1 MVLTESTRR
10 WPKNITSIGGIEEAK
25 TMREIFSGTL
35 ISFALCFSLVIT
47 PAAADGDSF
56 SRAYK
61 DTLTV
66 YGNANMDDI
75 INEDDIEYV
84 RGIIDGTEDETQFA
98 DANYDGQID
107 EDDVAQIELIIA
119 GEEDRLVILDMN
131 NRTVTVPMPVE
142 RIVATGYGSI
152 HTLMQLGAEDKIV
165 GCSHPDQ
172 WSALPYAAPELDEL
186 PDTGGPSKTNFNVE
200 LAASLEPDVI
210 FACSS
215 GGGFGDVD
223 MISDKTQVPTIAV
236 SSGEGLWF
244 VDELRIIGAITGND
258 DRARDIID
266 YTKEKVDEI
275 TEITSKIPDEDKP
288 VVFACGCCKSLTTSC
303 GTTPEIE
310 LAGGLCVPGAAWGQ
324 QVSKEQIIKW
334 NPDVIVIQWA
344 STEWIEEVLSDPV
357 LQNVNAVKNG
367 RVYST
372 IGGYWGDAPLDQHMA
387 SVYYLAKL
395 LYPDEFE
402 GLDVEEEGN
411 EIWEHLYGVG
421 GLYTEM
427 AEEYNFYRWN

>member
-1 MVLTESTRR
+1 
-10 WPKNITSIGGIEEAK
+10 
-25 TMREIFSGTL
+25 MREIFVRVL
-35 ISFALCFSLVIT
+35 ISFALCLLLAVI

-56 SRAYK
+56 ALAYE

-66 YGNANMDDI
+66 YGNANLDDI
-75 INEDDIEYV
+75 IDENDIKYV
-84 RGIIDGTEDETQFA
+84 QGIINGTEEETQFA

-107 EDDVAQIELIIA
+107 EDDLSQIELIIA
-119 GEEDRLVILDMN
+119 GEEKQLTVLDMD

-142 RIVATGYGSI
+142 RIVATGYGSM
-152 HTLMQLGAEDKIV
+152 HTLIQLGAEDKIV

-172 WSALPYAAPELDEL
+172 WSALPYVAPELDDL

-223 MISDKTQVPTIAV
+223 MIQDKTQVPAIAV
-236 SSGEGLWF
+236 SSDENLWF
-244 VDELRIIGAITGND
+244 VDELRIIGALTGKD
-258 DRARDIID
+258 DRARDIIA
-266 YTKEKVDEI
+266 YTKENVYEI
-275 TEITSKIPDEDKP
+275 SDITSKVPDEDKP
-288 VVFACGCCKSLTTSC
+288 VIFACGCCKSLTTSC
-303 GTTPEIE
+303 GTTSEIE

-344 STEWIEEVLSDPV
+344 SPEWIEEMLSDPV

-395 LYPDEFE
+395 FYPDKFE
-402 GLDVEEEGN
+402 DLDVEKESN
-411 EIWEHLYGVG
+411 EIWEHLYGVD

-427 AEEYNFYRWN
+427 AGEYNFYSWD

>member
-1 MVLTESTRR
+1 MD
-10 WPKNITSIGGIEEAK
+10 PKRSYVSII
-25 TMREIFSGTL
+25 
-35 ISFALCFSLVIT
+35 ALCLLPVVM
-47 PAAADGDSF
+47 PADAAGYTEFAWAWD
-56 SRAYK
+56 

-66 YGNANMDDI
+66 YGNADLDDVI
-75 INEDDIEYV
+75 DEDDIEYV
-84 RGIIDGTEDETQFA
+84 QGIIDGTEDETPFA
-98 DANYDGQID
+98 DANYDGRID
-107 EDDVAQIELIIA
+107 EDDITQIKLIIA
-119 GEEDRLVILDMN
+119 GEEKELTILDMD

-142 RIVATGYGSI
+142 RIVATGHGSI
-152 HTLMQLGAEDKIV
+152 HTLIQLGAEDKIV

-172 WSALPYAAPELDEL
+172 WSALRYAAPELDDL
-186 PDTGGPSKTNFNVE
+186 PDTGGPSKTKFNVE
-200 LAASLEPDVI
+200 LAVSLEPDVI

-223 MISDKTQVPTIAV
+223 MIQDKSQVPTIAV
-236 SSGEGLWF
+236 SSGEDLWF
-244 VDELRIIGAITGND
+244 VDELRTIGAVTGND
-258 DRARDIID
+258 DKARDIIA

-275 TEITSKIPDEDKP
+275 SDITSKVPDEDKP
-288 VVFACGCCKSLTTSC
+288 VIFACGCAKSLTTSC
-303 GTTPEIE
+303 GTTHEIE
-310 LAGGLCVPGAAWGQ
+310 LAGGLCVPGAEWGQ

-344 STEWIEEVLSDPV
+344 SPEWIKEMLSDPV

-395 LYPDEFE
+395 FYPDKFE
-402 GLDVEEEGN
+402 DLDVEKESN
-411 EIWEHLYGVG
+411 EIWEYLYGVD

-427 AEEYNFYRWN
+427 AEEYNFYRWD

>member
-1 MVLTESTRR
+1 
-10 WPKNITSIGGIEEAK
+10 
-25 TMREIFSGTL
+25 MREIFSSTL
-35 ISFALCFSLVIT
+35 ISFALCVSLVVMPT
-47 PAAADGDSF
+47 AADGDSF
-56 SRAYK
+56 ARAYE

-75 INEDDIEYV
+75 IDGDDIEYV
-84 RGIIDGTEDETQFA
+84 QGIIDGTEEETQFA

-107 EDDVAQIELIIA
+107 EDDIAQIELIIA
-119 GEEDRLVILDMN
+119 EDEDYLIVLDMD

-142 RIVATGYGSI
+142 RIVATGHGSI

-172 WSALPYAAPELDEL
+172 WSAIPYAASELDDL
-186 PDTGGPSKTNFNVE
+186 PDTGGPTKTNFNVE
-200 LAASLEPDVI
+200 LAVSLKPDVI

-223 MISDKTQVPTIAV
+223 AIQERSQVPTIAV
-236 SSGEGLWF
+236 TNAGYLWF

-258 DRARDIID
+258 DKARDLIA
-266 YTKEKVDEI
+266 YTKEQIDEVA
-275 TEITSKIPDEDKP
+275 EITSKIPDEDKST
-288 VVFACGCCKSLTTSC
+288 VFACGCCKKLTTSC
-303 GTTPEIE
+303 GTTSEINW
-310 LAGGLCVPGAAWGQ
+310 AGGSSVEGATWGQ

-334 NPDVIVIQWA
+334 NPDVIIIQWA

-395 LYPDEFE
+395 FYPDEFE
-402 GLDVEEEGN
+402 DLDVEEESN
-411 EIWEHLYGVG
+411 EIWEHFYGVD
-421 GLYTEM
+421 GLYTDM
-427 AEEYNFYRWN
+427 ADEYNFYRWD